1 MASNKEVLI
10 LGAARTPVGNLNGAL
25 STLPAYELGSI
36 AIQEAL
42 QRAGMQPEQVSEV
55 LMGQILTAGEE
66 TNTSFRQCILNHI
79 VGLPWLQCGLV
90 FLQALART
98 QLGRQ
103 P

>member
-1 MASNKEVLI
+1 MASSKEVFI

-25 STLPAYELGSI
+25 STLPACELGSI

-42 QRAGMQPEQVSEV
+42 QRAGMQPELVSDV
-55 LMGQILTAGEE
+55 LMGHILTAGEE
-66 TNTSFRQCILNHI
+66 TNTRFRQCILNHFL
-79 VGLPWLQCGLV
+79 GLPWLQCGLV
-90 FLQALART
+90 FLPELART